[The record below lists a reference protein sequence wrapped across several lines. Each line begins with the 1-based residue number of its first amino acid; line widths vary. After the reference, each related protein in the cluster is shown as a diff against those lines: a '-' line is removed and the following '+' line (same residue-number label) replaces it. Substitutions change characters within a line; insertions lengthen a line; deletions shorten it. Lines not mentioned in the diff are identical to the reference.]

1 MGSVCGRFASTS
13 SVRDLASVFEA
24 DVVTTDEREP
34 RYNVAPTT
42 DILVVKAAVTSSGGS
57 ALEDVLRRELT
68 TLRWGL
74 VPSWAKDPSV
84 GSKMINARAE
94 SIASKPSFRS
104 AFAKR
109 RCLIPVDAFYEWRRE
124 GSKRYPFAI
133 ARTDR
138 RPMAFAG
145 VWEMWRDRGGSP
157 EDSIRSAAI
166 VTTSG
171 NEVMAP
177 IHDRMPVILEEDTW
191 DTWLDPSSDREE
203 LLGLLVPAGPKVI
216 ETWRVSDLV
225 NKVANRGAELLDPL

>member
-1 MGSVCGRFASTS
+1 M
-13 SVRDLASVFEA
+13 RDLASVFEA
-24 DVVTTDEREP
+24 DSVTVDERGP

-42 DILVVKAAVTSSGGS
+42 DVLAVTAAPDSSGGS

-68 TLRWGL
+68 ALRWGL

-94 SIASKPSFRS
+94 SIATKPSFRS

-133 ARTDR
+133 ARRDR

-145 VWEMWRDRGGSP
+145 VWEVWRGRGGGP
-157 EDSIRSAAI
+157 EESIRSAAI

-171 NEVMAP
+171 NEVMAA
-177 IHDRMPVILEEDTW
+177 IHDRMPVILEDETW
-191 DTWLDPSSDREE
+191 ETWLDPSSDREE

-216 ETWRVSDLV
+216 EAWRVSDLV

>member
-1 MGSVCGRFASTS
+1 MCGRFASTS

-24 DVVTTDEREP
+24 DSVTVDERGP

-42 DILVVKAAVTSSGGS
+42 DVLAVTAAPDSSGGS
-57 ALEDVLRRELT
+57 ALEEVLRRELT
-68 TLRWGL
+68 ALRWGL

-94 SIASKPSFRS
+94 SIATKPSFRS

-133 ARTDR
+133 ARRDR

-145 VWEMWRDRGGSP
+145 VWEVWRGRGDGP
-157 EDSIRSAAI
+157 EESIRSAAI

-171 NEVMAP
+171 NEVMAA
-177 IHDRMPVILEEDTW
+177 IHDRMPVILEDETW
-191 DTWLDPSSDREE
+191 ETWLDPSSDREE
-203 LLGLLVPAGPKVI
+203 LQGLLVPATPKVI
-216 ETWRVSDLV
+216 EAWRVSDLV

>member
-1 MGSVCGRFASTS
+1 M
-13 SVRDLASVFEA
+13 RDLASVFEA
-24 DVVTTDEREP
+24 DSVTVDERGP

-42 DILVVKAAVTSSGGS
+42 DVLAVTAAPDSSGGS
-57 ALEDVLRRELT
+57 ALEEVLRRELT
-68 TLRWGL
+68 ALRWGL

-94 SIASKPSFRS
+94 SIATKPSFRS

-133 ARTDR
+133 ARRDR

-145 VWEMWRDRGGSP
+145 VWEVWRGRGGGP
-157 EDSIRSAAI
+157 EESIRSAAI

-171 NEVMAP
+171 NEVMAA
-177 IHDRMPVILEEDTW
+177 IHDRMPVILEDETW
-191 DTWLDPSSDREE
+191 ETWLDPSSDREE

-216 ETWRVSDLV
+216 EAWRVSDLV